1 MQLSGKMRAKA
12 GVIMAITSKEGIL
25 KVLTAYNPWWK
36 TGAVNPKMSK
46 TYKRFAFHEAMKR
59 LEQPDIRRT
68 VILTGTRRVGKT
80 TIQYQMIE
88 ALLNKG
94 ITPQKIVYISMDH
107 PMLKLSGFQDIL
119 ECYHE
124 NVYAEQDV
132 YYFFDEVQYAQ
143 DWDKWLKIIYDMQPD
158 TQVVA
163 TGSASPALMKGN
175 QESGA
180 GRWSVIQVPTMSFY
194 EYCELLGI
202 DRPQLPKNLKITP
215 LLRMTQQERT
225 QIMMQLS
232 KVQNH
237 FNRYLQVGG
246 FPELALADNE
256 IMAQQIMREDV
267 VDKVLKRDLPSLYN
281 IRNATEM
288 ERIFL
293 YLCNVSSEIVSIEAI
308 AKELNGVSRPTV
320 ENYIQYLES
329 ANLIYQ
335 SWPVD
340 MAGKKVLK
348 AKPKI
353 YIADAAIRNAVL
365 MDDSLLTDPV
375 EMGKIVETAVYK
387 HVAAFYYQQATSV
400 GYFRGGKKGK
410 EIDIVVDY
418 PNTNHILIEVKYREG
433 APISDES
440 AIAELSGE
448 ASAAII
454 VTKNPSDFGVHN
466 TKYGKDM
473 LRIPAFAFLYLLGHA
488 EKNGYK
494 GIQ

>member
-1 MQLSGKMRAKA
+1 
-12 GVIMAITSKEGIL
+12 MAITTKESIL
-25 KVLTAYNPWWK
+25 KVLSAYNPWWK
-36 TGAVNPKMSK
+36 TGVVNPKLTK
-46 TYKRFAFHEAMKR
+46 TYKRFAFYEAMKR
-59 LEQPDIRRT
+59 IDQTDIRRT
-68 VILTGTRRVGKT
+68 VVLTGTRRVGKT

-88 ALLNKG
+88 ALLARG
-94 ITPQKIVYISMDH
+94 VPPQKIVFISMDH
-107 PMLKLSGFQDIL
+107 PMLKLSDFNDIL

-132 YYFFDEVQYAQ
+132 FYFFDEIQYAQ
-143 DWDKWLKIIYDMQPD
+143 DWDKWLKTIYDMQPD
-158 TQVVA
+158 TQIVA
-163 TGSASPALMKGN
+163 TGSASPALVKGN

-194 EYCELLGI
+194 EYCELLNL
-202 DRPQLPKNLKITP
+202 DRPKLPKNLKVTP
-215 LLRMTQQERT
+215 LLHMSQQERT
-225 QIMMQLS
+225 RIMMQLS

-237 FNRYLQVGG
+237 FTRYLQVGG
-246 FPELALADNE
+246 FPELALADND

-281 IRNATEM
+281 IRNATEL

-308 AKELNGVSRPTV
+308 AKELSGVSRPTV

-335 SWPVD
+335 SWPIN

-348 AKPKI
+348 ASPKI

-365 MDDSLLTDPV
+365 MDESMLTDPV
-375 EMGKIVETAVYK
+375 QMGKVVETAVYK

-400 GYFRGGKKGK
+400 GYFRGGKRGK

-418 PNTNHILIEVKYREG
+418 PNTNNILIEVKYREG
-433 APISDES
+433 APISDDD
-440 AIAELSGE
+440 AISELCGE
-448 ASAAII
+448 ASAAIV
-454 VTKNPSDFGVHN
+454 VTKSASDFGVHN
-466 TKYGKDM
+466 TKSGKDM
-473 LRIPAFAFLYLLGHA
+473 IRIPAFAFLYLLGHA

-494 GIQ
+494 GIE

>member
-1 MQLSGKMRAKA
+1 MP
-12 GVIMAITSKEGIL
+12 ITSKERIL
-25 KVLTAYNPWWK
+25 KVLSAYNPWWK
-36 TGAVNPKMSK
+36 TGAVNTNLSK

-59 LEQPDIRRT
+59 LDEKNIRRI
-68 VILTGTRRVGKT
+68 VVLTGTRRVGKT

-88 ALLNKG
+88 ELLQRG
-94 ITPQKIVYISMDH
+94 ISPQKIVFISMDH
-107 PMLKLSGFQDIL
+107 PMLKLSDFNDIL

-124 NVYAEQDV
+124 NIYAEQDA

-143 DWDKWLKIIYDMQPD
+143 DWDKWLKIIYDMQPE
-158 TQVVA
+158 TNVVA

-194 EYCELLGI
+194 EYCDLLNL
-202 DRPQLPKNLKITP
+202 DKPNLPENLKATQM
-215 LLRMTQQERT
+215 LHMTQQERT
-225 QIMMQLS
+225 QIMLQLS
-232 KVQNH
+232 KVQKH

-246 FPELALADNE
+246 FPELALADNDLF
-256 IMAQQIMREDV
+256 AQQIMREDV

-281 IRNATEM
+281 IRNATEL

-293 YLCNVSSEIVSIEAI
+293 YLCNVSSEIVSVEAI
-308 AKELNGVSRPTV
+308 AKELSGVSRPTV
-320 ENYIQYLES
+320 ENYIRYLES
-329 ANLIYQ
+329 ANLVYQ

-375 EMGKIVETAVYK
+375 EMGKIVETATYK

-400 GYFRGGKKGK
+400 GYFRGGKKNK

-418 PNTNHILIEVKYREG
+418 PGTKNILIEVKYREG
-433 APISDES
+433 APIPNDD
-440 AIAELSGE
+440 AIVEFCDH

-454 VTKNPSDFGVHN
+454 VTKSPDDFGVHD
-466 TKYGKDM
+466 TPQGTQM

-488 EKNGYK
+488 EKYGYNS
-494 GIQ
+494 IS

>member
-1 MQLSGKMRAKA
+1 
-12 GVIMAITSKEGIL
+12 MAITSKERIL
-25 KVLTAYNPWWK
+25 KVLYAYNPWWK
-36 TGAVNPKMSK
+36 TGTMNPKMSK
-46 TYKRFAFHEAMKR
+46 TYKRFAYHEAMKR
-59 LEQPDIRRT
+59 LEAVDIRRI
-68 VILTGTRRVGKT
+68 VVLTGTRRVGKT

-88 ALLNKG
+88 RLLQSG
-94 ITPQKIVYISMDH
+94 IAPHRIVFISMDH
-107 PMLKLSGFQDIL
+107 PMLKLSDFNDIL

-124 NVYAEQDV
+124 NICADQNV

-143 DWDKWLKIIYDMQPD
+143 DWDKWLKIIYDMQPE
-158 TQVVA
+158 TKVVA

-194 EYCELLGI
+194 EYCELLGLE
-202 DRPQLPKNLKITP
+202 RPELPDTLKATTM
-215 LLRMTQQERT
+215 LRMTQQERT
-225 QIMMQLS
+225 QIMLQLS
-232 KVQNH
+232 KIQNH

-256 IMAQQIMREDV
+256 LMAQQTMRDDV

-281 IRNATEM
+281 IRNATEL

-308 AKELNGVSRPTV
+308 AKELSGVSRPTV

-340 MAGKKVLK
+340 MAGKRVLK

-375 EMGKIVETAVYK
+375 EMGKIVETAIYK
-387 HVAAFYYQQATSV
+387 HIAAFYYQQAASV
-400 GYFRGGKKGK
+400 GYFRGGKKNK

-418 PNTNHILIEVKYREG
+418 YNSSNILIEVKYREG
-433 APISDES
+433 APIPDDS
-440 AIAELSGE
+440 AISELCVE
-448 ASAAII
+448 AAAAIV
-454 VTKNPSDFGVHN
+454 VTKSAGDYGVHN
-466 TKYGKDM
+466 TPSGKNM

-494 GIQ
+494 GIE

>member
-1 MQLSGKMRAKA
+1 MISLEA
-12 GVIMAITSKEGIL
+12 IYMAITTKEGIL
-25 KVLTAYNPWWK
+25 KVLSAYNPWWK
-36 TGAVNPKMSK
+36 TGVVNPKLSR
-46 TYKRFAFHEAMKR
+46 TYKRFAFYEAMKR
-59 LEQPDIRRT
+59 IDQTNLRRT
-68 VILTGTRRVGKT
+68 VVLTGTRRVGKT

-88 ALLNKG
+88 ALLAKG
-94 ITPQKIVYISMDH
+94 VPPQKIVLISMDH
-107 PMLKLSGFQDIL
+107 PMLKLSGFNEIL

-143 DWDKWLKIIYDMQPD
+143 DWDKWLKTIYDMQPD
-158 TQVVA
+158 TQVIA
-163 TGSASPALMKGN
+163 TGSASPALIKGN

-194 EYCELLGI
+194 EYCELLDL
-202 DRPQLPKNLKITP
+202 DRPVLPKNLKITP
-215 LLRMTQQERT
+215 LLHMSKQERT
-225 QIMMQLS
+225 QIMLQLS

-237 FNRYLQVGG
+237 FTRYLQVGG
-246 FPELALADNE
+246 FPELALADNDL
-256 IMAQQIMREDV
+256 MAQQIMREDV

-281 IRNATEM
+281 IRNATEL

-335 SWPVD
+335 SWPIN

-348 AKPKI
+348 ASPKI

-365 MDDSLLTDPV
+365 MDASMLTDPV
-375 EMGKIVETAVYK
+375 QMGKIVETAVYK

-400 GYFRGGKKGK
+400 GYFRGGKRGK
-410 EIDIVVDY
+410 EIDVVVDY
-418 PNTNHILIEVKYREG
+418 PNTKNILVEVKYREG
-433 APISDES
+433 APIADDDAICELCDE
-440 AIAELSGE
+440 AA
-448 ASAAII
+448 AAII
-454 VTKNPSDFGVHN
+454 VTKNANDFGIHN
-466 TKYGKDM
+466 TKSGKDM
-473 LRIPAFAFLYLLGHA
+473 IRIPAFAFLYLLGHA

-494 GIQ
+494 GIE